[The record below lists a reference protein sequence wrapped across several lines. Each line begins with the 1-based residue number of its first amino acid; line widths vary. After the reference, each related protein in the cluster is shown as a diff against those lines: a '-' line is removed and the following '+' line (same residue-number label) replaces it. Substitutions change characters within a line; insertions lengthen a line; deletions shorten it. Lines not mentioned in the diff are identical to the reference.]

1 MLRTCLSVCLFAV
14 LAVLSSTPANAQTLD
29 QRTYFTFSQPVALP
43 GVTLPAGKYM
53 FRIVDTMGSRRVV
66 QVLDADG
73 KKPYAMLMSMPTFSA
88 TVASVPEVRFK
99 ERPDGLPAAVEAW
112 YYPGESMGREFIYPK
127 KPEHL
132 VASAG
137 VNAADATLPATPI
150 ASALGVASLMAGF
163 AESIGPKMRP

>member
-1 MLRTCLSVCLFAV
+1 MLRTCVSVCLFAV

-29 QRTYFTFSQPVALP
+29 QRTYFTFSQPVTLP
-43 GVTLPAGKYM
+43 GVTLPPGKYM

-73 KKPYAMLMSMPTFSA
+73 KKSYAMLMSMPTFSA
-88 TVASVPEVRFK
+88 TVSSEPEVRFK
-99 ERPDGLPAAVEAW
+99 ERPDRLPAAVEAW
-112 YYPGESMGREFIYPK
+112 YYPGQSTGRELIYPK
-127 KPEHL
+127 KQEQL

-137 VNAADATLPATPI
+137 VNTADATLPATPI
-150 ASALGVASLMAGF
+150 ASALGVVSLMAGF

>member
-43 GVTLPAGKYM
+43 GVTLPPGKYM

-88 TVASVPEVRFK
+88 TVSSVPEVRFK
-99 ERPDGLPAAVEAW
+99 ERPDGLPAAVA
-112 YYPGESMGREFIYPK
+112 Y
-127 KPEHL
+127 
-132 VASAG
+132 
-137 VNAADATLPATPI
+137 
-150 ASALGVASLMAGF
+150 
-163 AESIGPKMRP
+163 